1 MKNKFIYMVRMAAL
15 PLLLAATA
23 CEDTLIAPAPG
34 IAGDGPTLTLTL
46 DNNEEKAGTRSELT
60 SSAPTNHVTTVRILV
75 FQQMTDGAEPV
86 YVGQE
91 PQDIDWLN
99 YNTDKKL
106 ELGERSRITYQ
117 LNYPFEK
124 GATYTLLGVAMDEN
138 FDDDY
143 TLDVENKT
151 LSNAVAILKDGKTGT
166 DIAKHEFFTGT
177 TTFTHEGRD
186 THIDD
191 LLMKRRVA
199 GILLYVT
206 DVPQTMPSP
215 TDNNTNCRTTA
226 IRLRLGE
233 KDNVT
238 LQQNKSVTLYR
249 DLKDEDWTEPDTP
262 AQQTLEDS
270 NVLTTIDISSW
281 TYTLNKECYV
291 ETIDGVEQIKKS
303 APTGLYILP
312 LTTDGSTPTL
322 QVDIVGKADSN
333 GNGTPDDDATEE
345 VLKTL
350 TVQNM
355 SEEGQ
360 PTAFS
365 LRSNYIYSIGKYNPD
380 QDIDQPISLLG
391 EAIYLEVL
399 PFEKVPATEHEFGEA
414 RVHALFDHSDNPIHN
429 CMNEE
434 FNIRILPPLTTIREN
449 VQSITLTIVHD
460 NTYAVDDNGKEVL
473 IKEDATLADDRKDY
487 FKNWLY
493 VKTKD
498 VPADPKQNQYGS
510 SYTLY
515 TKGGNTEIDKLPE
528 VTLFIEDYARFRQWG
543 WTNEG
548 QWEGGD
554 KNIERIN
561 QDIRHN
567 TIILTTSFTEES
579 GIDERTDTLMIKQFN
594 TISVYY
600 KSPNIKLDED
610 DQEKYTEAG
619 SGIVKCGFSRFDL
632 QDKTVTDNFDSYR
645 FIWGFWGGGTTN
657 TVVYPAS
664 AAIVRA
670 EGSKASGARN
680 LLDIGRYGFSADNWL
695 DTWSGGASGK
705 AFHSIRK
712 VDDVSDTTGQPIT
725 QDEFPT
731 HTTRTDKAWYLPAQ
745 IELEGLIVLSA
756 AESSIAI
763 VDKDKGFRLIEYQ
776 PYWTSTLGGSET
788 SHDTYYYTYP
798 AVRSPEKPW
807 EGEIS
812 DRENKETLRIRQAR
826 KFSDYYTDENW

>member
-1 MKNKFIYMVRMAAL
+1 MKNKFIYIARMAAL

-75 FQQMTDGAEPV
+75 FQHRDGQTEPV

-99 YNTDKKL
+99 YGGETVKV
-106 ELGERSRITYQ
+106 GERSRITYW

-138 FDDDY
+138 FDNDY

-206 DVPQTMPSP
+206 DVPQTMTGSNG
-215 TDNNTNCRTTA
+215 D
-226 IRLRLGE
+226 E

-238 LQQNKSVTLYR
+238 QQQNKSVTLYR
-249 DLKDEDWTEPDTP
+249 DLEDEDWTEPDTP
-262 AQQTLEDS
+262 AQQPLEGS

-281 TYTLNKECYV
+281 TYTPNKECYM

-322 QVDIVGKADSN
+322 QVDIVGKKDSE
-333 GNGTPDDDATEE
+333 GLGTPDDGATEE

-355 SEEGQ
+355 SETGQ

-365 LRSNYIYSIGKYNPD
+365 LHSNYIYSIGKYNPD
-380 QDIDQPISLLG
+380 QGIDQPISLLG

-414 RVHALFDHSDNPIHN
+414 RVHALF
-429 CMNEE
+429 NEE
-434 FNIRILPPLTTIREN
+434 DTIYDCINQEFTVKVLPPLTTVRSS
-449 VQSITLTIVHD
+449 VKKITLTPLD
-460 NTYAVDDNGKEVL
+460 NTYVMNKEGDFVTV
-473 IKEDATLADDRKDY
+473 EKDEELSTTDQQNY
-487 FKNWLY
+487 YNNWLY
-493 VKTKD
+493 VKSNNGEYMN
-498 VPADPKQNQYGS
+498 AG
-510 SYTLY
+510 
-515 TKGGNTEIDKLPE
+515 EIDLTNKLKDNKGCQ
-528 VTLFIEDYARFRQWG
+528 LDFFIYDYARPRKDWG
-543 WTNEG
+543 WKVENLASDEYSW
-548 QWEGGD
+548 QGD
-554 KNIERIN
+554 NDEIERIN
-561 QDIRHN
+561 NDIRYKELVLATTIQWNNEEITKYDTLRVRQYN
-567 TIILTTSFTEES
+567 TIT
-579 GIDERTDTLMIKQFN
+579 
-594 TISVYY
+594 VYY
-600 KSPNIKLDED
+600 NPKTGDKDAPTYCGFRRYDVYRDDAKPGDAEPQASYAWKFTIKNTVNATIYTRPTEYLATGSLYNGSINLSILGNGGYLYWENDWIEGPNGCAM
-610 DQEKYTEAG
+610 KYGQSLFRVIEAG
-619 SGIVKCGFSRFDL
+619 NI
-632 QDKTVTDNFDSYR
+632 TSY
-645 FIWGFWGGGTTN
+645 
-657 TVVYPAS
+657 
-664 AAIVRA
+664 
-670 EGSKASGARN
+670 
-680 LLDIGRYGFSADNWL
+680 
-695 DTWSGGASGK
+695 
-705 AFHSIRK
+705 
-712 VDDVSDTTGQPIT
+712 TTGNN
-725 QDEFPT
+725 E
-731 HTTRTDKAWYLPAQ
+731 RNNGECWYLPAQ
-745 IELEGLIVLSA
+745 YEMEGLMIMASYNKSFIPVVTNIHSA
-756 AESSIAI
+756 KSTDQ
-763 VDKDKGFRLIEYQ
+763 VMFW
-776 PYWTSTLGGSET
+776 YWTSTLPDYKSDQSHQGKAIAYHYIKEDSGEKYDYT
-788 SHDTYYYTYP
+788 SY
-798 AVRSPEKPW
+798 
-807 EGEIS
+807 
-812 DRENKETLRIRQAR
+812 DRNQTAFIRQAR
-826 KFSDYYTDENW
+826 RFPEEYGYTY

>member
-46 DNNEEKAGTRSELT
+46 DNNEEKAGTRSKLA

-75 FQQMTDGAEPV
+75 FQHRDGQTDDPV

-91 PQDIDWLN
+91 DPDINWLN
-99 YNTDKKL
+99 YG
-106 ELGERSRITYQ
+106 GETVEVGQRSRITYR

-124 GATYTLLGVAMDEN
+124 GATYTLLGVAMDKG

-143 TLDVENKT
+143 TLDVEGKN

-166 DIAKHEFFTGT
+166 DIAKHEFLTGT

-206 DVPQTMPSP
+206 DVPQTMTGSNG
-215 TDNNTNCRTTA
+215 DCRTTA

-249 DLKDEDWTEPDTP
+249 DLEDEDWTEPDNT
-262 AQQTLEDS
+262 QQPLESS

-281 TYTLNKECYV
+281 TYTPNKECYM

-322 QVDIVGKADSN
+322 QVDIVGKADSD
-333 GNGTPDDDATEE
+333 GDGTPDNDATEE

-355 SEEGQ
+355 SETGQ

-399 PFEKVPATEHEFGEA
+399 PFTSVPTEHEFGEA
-414 RVHALFDHSDNPIHN
+414 RVHALF
-429 CMNEE
+429 NEE
-434 FNIRILPPLTTIREN
+434 DTIYDCINQEFTVKVLPPLTTVRSS
-449 VQSITLTIVHD
+449 VTKITLTPLST
-460 NTYAVDDNGKEVL
+460 TYVMNNEGKFVAVE
-473 IKEDATLADDRKDY
+473 EDAELSTTDQQNY
-487 FKNWLY
+487 YNNWLY
-493 VKTKD
+493 VKSNNGEYMN
-498 VPADPKQNQYGS
+498 AG
-510 SYTLY
+510 
-515 TKGGNTEIDKLPE
+515 EINLTDKLKGNE
-528 VTLFIEDYARFRQWG
+528 GCQLDFFIYDYARPRKDWG
-543 WTNEG
+543 WKVEDFASDEYSW
-548 QWEGGD
+548 QGD
-554 KNIERIN
+554 NDEIERIN
-561 QDIRHN
+561 NDIRYKELVLATTIQWNNEEITKYDTLRVRQYN
-567 TIILTTSFTEES
+567 TITVYYNPKTGDDEAPTYCGFRRYDVYRDDAEPGDAEPQASYAWKFTESATVNGTIYVTPNKYYATGSLYNGSTNLSIICNGGYMYWDDEWPES
-579 GIDERTDTLMIKQFN
+579 AMEHGQSLFRTIGNDGKIKSHVIGTDERN
-594 TISVYY
+594 NGES
-600 KSPNIKLDED
+600 
-610 DQEKYTEAG
+610 
-619 SGIVKCGFSRFDL
+619 
-632 QDKTVTDNFDSYR
+632 
-645 FIWGFWGGGTTN
+645 
-657 TVVYPAS
+657 
-664 AAIVRA
+664 
-670 EGSKASGARN
+670 
-680 LLDIGRYGFSADNWL
+680 
-695 DTWSGGASGK
+695 
-705 AFHSIRK
+705 
-712 VDDVSDTTGQPIT
+712 
-725 QDEFPT
+725 
-731 HTTRTDKAWYLPAQ
+731 WYLPAKY
-745 IELEGLIVLSA
+745 EMEGLMIMASYNKSFTPIVTNIHP
-756 AESSIAI
+756 AES
-763 VDKDKGFRLIEYQ
+763 KDDVMFW
-776 PYWTSTLGGSET
+776 YWTSTLPDGDVVDRQNKAIAYHYIKEDNGEKYDNT
-788 SHDTYYYTYP
+788 SY
-798 AVRSPEKPW
+798 
-807 EGEIS
+807 
-812 DRENKETLRIRQAR
+812 DRDKTAFIRQAR
-826 KFSDYYTDENW
+826 RFPEEYQYGY

>member
-34 IAGDGPTLTLTL
+34 IAGDDPTLTLTL
-46 DNNEEKAGTRSELT
+46 DNNEEKAGTRSELA

-99 YNTDKKL
+99 YG
-106 ELGERSRITYQ
+106 GETVTVGQRSRITYQ

-138 FDDDY
+138 FDNDY
-143 TLDVENKT
+143 TLEVEGKN
-151 LSNAVAILKDGKTGT
+151 LSNAVAILKDSGT
-166 DIAKHEFFTGT
+166 KEDIAKHEFFTGT

-206 DVPQTMPSP
+206 DVPQTM
-215 TDNNTNCRTTA
+215 TGNNGDCRTTA

-249 DLKDEDWTEPDTP
+249 NLEDENWTEPDTS
-262 AQQTLEDS
+262 AQQPLEDS

-281 TYTLNKECYV
+281 TYTPYKECYM

-322 QVDIVGKADSN
+322 QVDIVGKADSDAD
-333 GNGTPDDDATEE
+333 GTPDDDAQEE

-355 SEEGQ
+355 SEKGQ

-473 IKEDATLADDRKDY
+473 IKEDQTLADDRKDY

-498 VPADPKQNQYGS
+498 VPADPSQNEYNT
-510 SYTLY
+510 SYSLY
-515 TKGGNTEIDKLPE
+515 TKNTGDIKNMPKQL
-528 VTLFIEDYARFRQWG
+528 TLFIEDYARPRKDWG
-543 WTNEG
+543 WKPNENN
-548 QWEGGD
+548 QWQGTAEH
-554 KNIERIN
+554 IQFIN
-561 QDIRHN
+561 KDIRHN
-567 TIILTTSFTEES
+567 TIILTTSFTKES
-579 GIDERTDTLMIKQFN
+579 GIDERTDTLKIQQFN
-594 TISVYY
+594 TITVYY
-600 KSPNIKLDED
+600 KGYGEDEP
-610 DQEKYTEAG
+610 TC
-619 SGIVKCGFSRFDL
+619 CGFSREDVK
-632 QDKTVTDNFDSYR
+632 DDNGP
-645 FIWGFWGGGTTN
+645 ITCQWGFYQYPSGGNINPGAI
-657 TVVYPAS
+657 YPYDGDDNGNKGSLNNGAKNMKNIGYSFDYNIGSWNFIDYWNQS
-664 AAIVRA
+664 AF
-670 EGSKASGARN
+670 SKAQHTFKRVDESTNGN
-680 LLDIGRYGFSADNWL
+680 VY
-695 DTWSGGASGK
+695 TWYYEA
-705 AFHSIRK
+705 
-712 VDDVSDTTGQPIT
+712 
-725 QDEFPT
+725 PT
-731 HTTRTDKAWYLPAQ
+731 TDKDSRKETCWYIPAQ
-745 IELEGLIVLSA
+745 YEMEGFMIMSA
-756 AESSIAI
+756 NRNNGQINTNI
-763 VDKDKGFRLIEYQ
+763 MPIFF
-776 PYWTSTLGGSET
+776 YWTSTLKNEDLTNEATVYSYYEINGTFGYHQNDFPRNDSG
-788 SHDTYYYTYP
+788 TY
-798 AVRSPEKPW
+798 
-807 EGEIS
+807 
-812 DRENKETLRIRQAR
+812 IRTAR
-826 KFSDYYTDENW
+826 KFSEYYTNSNW

>member
-34 IAGDGPTLTLTL
+34 IAGDDPTLTLTL
-46 DNNEEKAGTRSELT
+46 DNNEEKAGTRSELA

-99 YNTDKKL
+99 YG
-106 ELGERSRITYQ
+106 GETVTVGQRSRITYQ

-138 FDDDY
+138 FDNDY
-143 TLDVENKT
+143 TLEVEGKN
-151 LSNAVAILKDGKTGT
+151 LSNAVAILKDSGT
-166 DIAKHEFFTGT
+166 KEDIAKHEFFTGT

-206 DVPQTMPSP
+206 DVPQTM
-215 TDNNTNCRTTA
+215 TGNNGDCRTTA

-249 DLKDEDWTEPDTP
+249 NLEDENWTEPDTS
-262 AQQTLEDS
+262 AQQPLEDS

-281 TYTLNKECYV
+281 TYTPYKECYM

-322 QVDIVGKADSN
+322 QVDIVGKADSDAD
-333 GNGTPDDDATEE
+333 GTPDDDAQEE

-355 SEEGQ
+355 SEKGQ

-399 PFEKVPATEHEFGEA
+399 PFEA
-414 RVHALFDHSDNPIHN
+414 RHG
-429 CMNEE
+429 CM
-434 FNIRILPPLTTIREN
+434 RCSTIRTIRY
-449 VQSITLTIVHD
+449 IT
-460 NTYAVDDNGKEVL
+460 A
-473 IKEDATLADDRKDY
+473 
-487 FKNWLY
+487 
-493 VKTKD
+493 
-498 VPADPKQNQYGS
+498 
-510 SYTLY
+510 
-515 TKGGNTEIDKLPE
+515 
-528 VTLFIEDYARFRQWG
+528 
-543 WTNEG
+543 
-548 QWEGGD
+548 
-554 KNIERIN
+554 
-561 QDIRHN
+561 
-567 TIILTTSFTEES
+567 
-579 GIDERTDTLMIKQFN
+579 
-594 TISVYY
+594 
-600 KSPNIKLDED
+600 
-610 DQEKYTEAG
+610 
-619 SGIVKCGFSRFDL
+619 
-632 QDKTVTDNFDSYR
+632 
-645 FIWGFWGGGTTN
+645 
-657 TVVYPAS
+657 
-664 AAIVRA
+664 
-670 EGSKASGARN
+670 
-680 LLDIGRYGFSADNWL
+680 
-695 DTWSGGASGK
+695 
-705 AFHSIRK
+705 
-712 VDDVSDTTGQPIT
+712 
-725 QDEFPT
+725 
-731 HTTRTDKAWYLPAQ
+731 
-745 IELEGLIVLSA
+745 
-756 AESSIAI
+756 
-763 VDKDKGFRLIEYQ
+763 
-776 PYWTSTLGGSET
+776 
-788 SHDTYYYTYP
+788 
-798 AVRSPEKPW
+798 
-807 EGEIS
+807 
-812 DRENKETLRIRQAR
+812 
-826 KFSDYYTDENW
+826 

>member
-1 MKNKFIYMVRMAAL
+1 MKNKFIYIARMAAL

-46 DNNEEKAGTRSELT
+46 DNNEEKAGTRSELA

-75 FQQMTDGAEPV
+75 FQQMTDGEEPV

-166 DIAKHEFFTGT
+166 DIAEHEFFTGT

-206 DVPQTMPSP
+206 DVLQTMPSP
-215 TDNNTNCRTTA
+215 TNNTTNCRTTA

-233 KDNVT
+233 S

-249 DLKDEDWTEPDTP
+249 DLENEDWTEPTDP
-262 AQQTLEDS
+262 AQVELEGS
-270 NVLTTIDISSW
+270 SVLKEINLLSDEW
-281 TYTLNKECYV
+281 KYTSGNECYM

-312 LTTDGSTPTL
+312 LTTDGSTHTL
-322 QVDIVGKADSN
+322 QVDIVGKADN
-333 GNGTPDDDATEE
+333 DADGTPDVGAQEE

-414 RVHALFDHSDNPIHN
+414 RVHALF
-429 CMNEE
+429 NEE
-434 FNIRILPPLTTIREN
+434 DTIYDCINQEFTVKVLPPLTTVRSS
-449 VQSITLTIVHD
+449 VKKITLTPLST
-460 NTYAVDDNGKEVL
+460 TYVMNNEGDFVTVE
-473 IKEDATLADDRKDY
+473 EDTELSTTNQQNY
-487 FKNWLY
+487 YNNWLY
-493 VKTKD
+493 VKSNEGTYMS
-498 VPADPKQNQYGS
+498 AG
-510 SYTLY
+510 
-515 TKGGNTEIDKLPE
+515 EIDLTNKLKDNE
-528 VTLFIEDYARFRQWG
+528 GCQLDFFIYDYARPRKDWG
-543 WTNEG
+543 WKVEDLAADEYSW
-548 QWEGGD
+548 QGD
-554 KNIERIN
+554 NDEIERIN
-561 QDIRHN
+561 NDIRYKELVLATTILWNNEEITKYDTLRVRQYN
-567 TIILTTSFTEES
+567 TITVYYNPQTGDDDAPTYCGFRRYDVYRDDAKPGDAEPQASYAWKFTKGVTVNGTIYVTPNKYYATGSLYNGSMNLSIICNLGYRYWDDEWPES
-579 GIDERTDTLMIKQFN
+579 AMEHGQSLFRTIGNDGKIKSHVIGTDERN
-594 TISVYY
+594 NGES
-600 KSPNIKLDED
+600 
-610 DQEKYTEAG
+610 
-619 SGIVKCGFSRFDL
+619 
-632 QDKTVTDNFDSYR
+632 
-645 FIWGFWGGGTTN
+645 
-657 TVVYPAS
+657 
-664 AAIVRA
+664 
-670 EGSKASGARN
+670 
-680 LLDIGRYGFSADNWL
+680 
-695 DTWSGGASGK
+695 
-705 AFHSIRK
+705 
-712 VDDVSDTTGQPIT
+712 
-725 QDEFPT
+725 
-731 HTTRTDKAWYLPAQ
+731 WYLPAKY
-745 IELEGLIVLSA
+745 EMEGLMIMASYNKFYTPIVTNIHPAKSTDQ
-756 AESSIAI
+756 
-763 VDKDKGFRLIEYQ
+763 VMFW
-776 PYWTSTLGGSET
+776 YWTSTLPDDGVSERQEKAIAYHYIKEDNVEKYEST
-788 SHDTYYYTYP
+788 SYQRTQT
-798 AVRSPEKPW
+798 AF
-807 EGEIS
+807 
-812 DRENKETLRIRQAR
+812 IRQAR
-826 KFSDYYTDENW
+826 RFPEEYQYGY

>member
-1 MKNKFIYMVRMAAL
+1 MKNKFIYIARMAAL

-99 YNTDKKL
+99 YDTDEQL

-151 LSNAVAILKDGKTGT
+151 LSDAMAILKGSGT
-166 DIAKHEFFTGT
+166 KEDIAEHEFFTGT

-206 DVPQTMPSP
+206 DVPQTMTSSSG
-215 TDNNTNCRTTA
+215 DCRTTA

-233 KDNVT
+233 KD
-238 LQQNKSVTLYR
+238 QQNKSVTLYR
-249 DLKDEDWTEPDTP
+249 NLEDENWTEPDTP
-262 AQQTLEDS
+262 AQQPLEDS

-281 TYTLNKECYV
+281 TYTPHKECYM
-291 ETIDGVEQIKKS
+291 ETIGGVEQIKKS
-303 APTGLYILP
+303 TPTGLYILP

-322 QVDIVGKADSN
+322 QVDIVGKADSDAD
-333 GNGTPDDDATEE
+333 GTPDDDATEE

-380 QDIDQPISLLG
+380 QGIDQPISLLG

-414 RVHALFDHSDNPIHN
+414 RVHALF
-429 CMNEE
+429 NEE
-434 FNIRILPPLTTIREN
+434 DTIYDCINQEFTVKVLPPLKTVRSS
-449 VQSITLTIVHD
+449 VKKITLTPLST
-460 NTYAVDDNGKEVL
+460 TYVMNNEGDFVTIE
-473 IKEDATLADDRKDY
+473 EDTELSTTNQQNY
-487 FKNWLY
+487 YNNWLY
-493 VKTKD
+493 VKSNEGTYMS
-498 VPADPKQNQYGS
+498 AG
-510 SYTLY
+510 
-515 TKGGNTEIDKLPE
+515 EIDLTDKLKDNE
-528 VTLFIEDYARFRQWG
+528 GCQLDFFIYDYARPRKDWG
-543 WTNEG
+543 WKVENLASDEYSW
-548 QWEGGD
+548 QGD
-554 KNIERIN
+554 NDEIERIN
-561 QDIRHN
+561 NDIRYKELVLATTIQWNNEEITKYDTLRVRQYN
-567 TIILTTSFTEES
+567 TITVYYNPKAGDDDAPTYCGFRRYDVYRDNAKPGDAEPQASYAWKFMYTGVVNATIYNNPVFGDKYNGSNNLEEVGIQYFTTGWNKQWPESAMKHGQSYFRTIEE
-579 GIDERTDTLMIKQFN
+579 GVIKEYRITNEDERNKGE
-594 TISVYY
+594 S
-600 KSPNIKLDED
+600 
-610 DQEKYTEAG
+610 
-619 SGIVKCGFSRFDL
+619 
-632 QDKTVTDNFDSYR
+632 
-645 FIWGFWGGGTTN
+645 
-657 TVVYPAS
+657 
-664 AAIVRA
+664 
-670 EGSKASGARN
+670 
-680 LLDIGRYGFSADNWL
+680 
-695 DTWSGGASGK
+695 
-705 AFHSIRK
+705 
-712 VDDVSDTTGQPIT
+712 
-725 QDEFPT
+725 
-731 HTTRTDKAWYLPAQ
+731 WYLPAQ
-745 IELEGLIVLSA
+745 YEMEGLMIMASYNKSFTPIVTNIHP
-756 AESSIAI
+756 AES
-763 VDKDKGFRLIEYQ
+763 KDDVMFW
-776 PYWTSTLGGSET
+776 YWTSTLPDGDVVDRQNKAIAYHYIKEDNGEKYDNT
-788 SHDTYYYTYP
+788 SY
-798 AVRSPEKPW
+798 
-807 EGEIS
+807 
-812 DRENKETLRIRQAR
+812 DRDKTAFIRQAR
-826 KFSDYYTDENW
+826 RFPEEYGYTY

>member
-23 CEDTLIAPAPG
+23 CEDTLIDPAPG

-124 GATYTLLGVAMDEN
+124 GTTYTLLGVAMDKG

-151 LSNAVAILKDGKTGT
+151 LSNAVAILKDSGT
-166 DIAKHEFFTGT
+166 KEDIAKHEFFTGT

-206 DVPQTMPSP
+206 DVPQTM
-215 TDNNTNCRTTA
+215 TGNNGDCRTTA

-233 KDNVT
+233 ENNVT

-249 DLKDEDWTEPDTP
+249 NLEDEDWTEPANT
-262 AQQTLEDS
+262 QQTQEDS

-281 TYTLNKECYV
+281 TYTPNKECYM

-303 APTGLYILP
+303 TPTGLYILP
-312 LTTDGSTPTL
+312 LTTDDSTPTL
-322 QVDIVGKADSN
+322 QVDIVGKADSDAD
-333 GNGTPDDDATEE
+333 GTPDDDATEE

-414 RVHALFDHSDNPIHN
+414 RVHALF
-429 CMNEE
+429 NEE
-434 FNIRILPPLTTIREN
+434 DTIYDCINQEFTVKVLPPLTTVRSS
-449 VQSITLTIVHD
+449 VKKITLTPLD
-460 NTYAVDDNGKEVL
+460 NTYVMNKEGDFVTV
-473 IKEDATLADDRKDY
+473 EKDEELSTTDQQNY
-487 FKNWLY
+487 YNNWLY
-493 VKTKD
+493 VKSNNGEYMN
-498 VPADPKQNQYGS
+498 AG
-510 SYTLY
+510 
-515 TKGGNTEIDKLPE
+515 EIDLTDKLTDNE
-528 VTLFIEDYARFRQWG
+528 GCQLDFFIYDYARPRKDWG
-543 WTNEG
+543 WKVENLASDEYSWQGDNNE
-548 QWEGGD
+548 
-554 KNIERIN
+554 IERIN
-561 QDIRHN
+561 NDIRYKELVLATTIQWNNEEITKYDTLRVRQYN
-567 TIILTTSFTEES
+567 TITVYYNPKTGDKDAPTYCGFRRYDVYRDDAKPGDAEPQASYAWKFMYNGVVASTIYNSPVSGDKYNGSNNLEEVGVQYFTSSWYEQWPESAMKHGQSYFRTIEE
-579 GIDERTDTLMIKQFN
+579 GAIKEYRIANEDERN
-594 TISVYY
+594 NGES
-600 KSPNIKLDED
+600 
-610 DQEKYTEAG
+610 
-619 SGIVKCGFSRFDL
+619 
-632 QDKTVTDNFDSYR
+632 
-645 FIWGFWGGGTTN
+645 
-657 TVVYPAS
+657 
-664 AAIVRA
+664 
-670 EGSKASGARN
+670 
-680 LLDIGRYGFSADNWL
+680 
-695 DTWSGGASGK
+695 
-705 AFHSIRK
+705 
-712 VDDVSDTTGQPIT
+712 
-725 QDEFPT
+725 
-731 HTTRTDKAWYLPAQ
+731 WYLPARY
-745 IELEGLIVLSA
+745 EMEGLMIMASYNKSFIPVVTNIHSA
-756 AESSIAI
+756 KSTDQ
-763 VDKDKGFRLIEYQ
+763 VMFW
-776 PYWTSTLGGSET
+776 YWTSTLPDYKSDQSHQGKAIAYHYIKEDSGEKYDYT
-788 SHDTYYYTYP
+788 SY
-798 AVRSPEKPW
+798 
-807 EGEIS
+807 
-812 DRENKETLRIRQAR
+812 DRNQTAFIRQAR
-826 KFSDYYTDENW
+826 RFPEEYGYTY

>member
-1 MKNKFIYMVRMAAL
+1 MKNKFIYIARMAAL

-99 YNTDKKL
+99 YG
-106 ELGERSRITYQ
+106 GETVAVGQRSRITYQ

-143 TLDVENKT
+143 TLEVEGKT

-206 DVPQTMPSP
+206 DVPQTMPSH
-215 TDNNTNCRTTA
+215 TNNTTNCRTTA

-249 DLKDEDWTEPDTP
+249 DLEDEDWTEPGTP
-262 AQQTLEDS
+262 TQQPLEGS

-281 TYTLNKECYV
+281 TYTPNKECYM

-312 LTTDGSTPTL
+312 LTTDDSTPTL
-322 QVDIVGKADSN
+322 QVDIVGKADSDAD
-333 GNGTPDDDATEE
+333 GTPDDDATEE

-414 RVHALFDHSDNPIHN
+414 RVHALF
-429 CMNEE
+429 NEE
-434 FNIRILPPLTTIREN
+434 DTIYDCINQEFTVKVLPPLTTVRSS
-449 VQSITLTIVHD
+449 VTKITLTPLSTTHVM
-460 NTYAVDDNGKEVL
+460 NNEGKFVAVE
-473 IKEDATLADDRKDY
+473 EDTELSTTNQQNY
-487 FKNWLY
+487 YNNWLY
-493 VKTKD
+493 VKSNEGTYMS
-498 VPADPKQNQYGS
+498 AG
-510 SYTLY
+510 
-515 TKGGNTEIDKLPE
+515 EIDLTNKLKDNE
-528 VTLFIEDYARFRQWG
+528 GCQLDFFIYDYARPRKEWG
-543 WTNEG
+543 WKVEDLAADEYSW
-548 QWEGGD
+548 QGD
-554 KNIERIN
+554 NDEIERIN
-561 QDIRHN
+561 NDIRYKELVLATTIQWNNEEITKYDTLRVRQYN
-567 TIILTTSFTEES
+567 TITVYYNPKTGDDDTPTYCGFRRYDVYRDDAKPGDAEPQASYAWKFTKGVTVNGTIYVTPNKYYATGSLYNGSMNLSIICNLGYRYWDDEWPES
-579 GIDERTDTLMIKQFN
+579 AMEHGQSLFRTIGNDGKIKSHVIGTDERN
-594 TISVYY
+594 NGES
-600 KSPNIKLDED
+600 
-610 DQEKYTEAG
+610 
-619 SGIVKCGFSRFDL
+619 
-632 QDKTVTDNFDSYR
+632 
-645 FIWGFWGGGTTN
+645 
-657 TVVYPAS
+657 
-664 AAIVRA
+664 
-670 EGSKASGARN
+670 
-680 LLDIGRYGFSADNWL
+680 
-695 DTWSGGASGK
+695 
-705 AFHSIRK
+705 
-712 VDDVSDTTGQPIT
+712 
-725 QDEFPT
+725 
-731 HTTRTDKAWYLPAQ
+731 WYLPAKY
-745 IELEGLIVLSA
+745 EMEGLMIMASYNKFYTPIVTNIHPAKSTDQ
-756 AESSIAI
+756 
-763 VDKDKGFRLIEYQ
+763 VMFW
-776 PYWTSTLGGSET
+776 YWTSTLPDDGVSERQEKAIAYHYIKEDNVEKYEST
-788 SHDTYYYTYP
+788 SYQRTQT
-798 AVRSPEKPW
+798 AF
-807 EGEIS
+807 
-812 DRENKETLRIRQAR
+812 IRQAR
-826 KFSDYYTDENW
+826 RFPEEYQYGY

>member
-1 MKNKFIYMVRMAAL
+1 MKNKFIYIARMAAL

-75 FQQMTDGAEPV
+75 FQHRDGQTEPV

-99 YNTDKKL
+99 YGGETVKV
-106 ELGERSRITYQ
+106 GERSRITYW

-138 FDDDY
+138 FDNDY

-206 DVPQTMPSP
+206 DVPQTMTGSNG
-215 TDNNTNCRTTA
+215 DCRTTA

-238 LQQNKSVTLYR
+238 QQQNKSVTLYR
-249 DLKDEDWTEPDTP
+249 DLEDEDWTEPDTP
-262 AQQTLEDS
+262 AQQPLEGS

-281 TYTLNKECYV
+281 TYTPNKECYM

-322 QVDIVGKADSN
+322 QVDIVGKKDSE
-333 GNGTPDDDATEE
+333 GLGTPDDGATEE

-355 SEEGQ
+355 SETGQ

-365 LRSNYIYSIGKYNPD
+365 LHSNYIYSIGKYNPD
-380 QDIDQPISLLG
+380 QGIDQPISLLG

-414 RVHALFDHSDNPIHN
+414 RVHALF
-429 CMNEE
+429 NEE
-434 FNIRILPPLTTIREN
+434 DTIYDCINQEFTVKVLPPLTTVRSS
-449 VQSITLTIVHD
+449 VKKITLTPLST
-460 NTYAVDDNGKEVL
+460 TYVMNNEGEFVAVE
-473 IKEDATLADDRKDY
+473 EDAELSTTDQQNY
-487 FKNWLY
+487 YNNWLY
-493 VKTKD
+493 VKSNNGEYMN
-498 VPADPKQNQYGS
+498 AG
-510 SYTLY
+510 
-515 TKGGNTEIDKLPE
+515 EIDLTNKLKDNKGCQ
-528 VTLFIEDYARFRQWG
+528 LDFFIYDYARPRKDWG
-543 WTNEG
+543 WKVEDLASDEYSWQGDNNE
-548 QWEGGD
+548 
-554 KNIERIN
+554 IERIN
-561 QDIRHN
+561 NDIRYKELVLATTIQWNNEEITKYDTLRVRQYN
-567 TIILTTSFTEES
+567 TITVYYDPNAGNDDAPTYCGFRRYDVYRDDAKPGDAEPQASYAWKFMYNGVVASTIYNSPVSGDKYNGSNNLEEVGVQYFTSSWYEQWPESAMKHGQSYFRTIEE
-579 GIDERTDTLMIKQFN
+579 GAIKEYRIANEDERN
-594 TISVYY
+594 NGES
-600 KSPNIKLDED
+600 
-610 DQEKYTEAG
+610 
-619 SGIVKCGFSRFDL
+619 
-632 QDKTVTDNFDSYR
+632 
-645 FIWGFWGGGTTN
+645 
-657 TVVYPAS
+657 
-664 AAIVRA
+664 
-670 EGSKASGARN
+670 
-680 LLDIGRYGFSADNWL
+680 
-695 DTWSGGASGK
+695 
-705 AFHSIRK
+705 
-712 VDDVSDTTGQPIT
+712 
-725 QDEFPT
+725 
-731 HTTRTDKAWYLPAQ
+731 WYLPARY
-745 IELEGLIVLSA
+745 EMEGLMIMASYNKSFIPVVTNIHSA
-756 AESSIAI
+756 KSTDQ
-763 VDKDKGFRLIEYQ
+763 VMFW
-776 PYWTSTLGGSET
+776 YWTSTLPDYKSDQSHQGKAIAYHYIKEDSGEKYDYT
-788 SHDTYYYTYP
+788 SY
-798 AVRSPEKPW
+798 
-807 EGEIS
+807 
-812 DRENKETLRIRQAR
+812 DRNQTAFIRQAR
-826 KFSDYYTDENW
+826 RFPEEYGYTY

>member
-1 MKNKFIYMVRMAAL
+1 MKNKFINIARMAAL

-46 DNNEEKAGTRSELT
+46 DNNEEKAGTRSELA

-99 YNTDKKL
+99 YGGKTVAV
-106 ELGERSRITYQ
+106 GERSHITYR

-124 GATYTLLGVAMDEN
+124 GATYTLLGVAMDGD

-143 TLDVENKT
+143 TLEVEGKN
-151 LSNAVAILKDGKTGT
+151 LSNAVAILKEGRTGT

-215 TDNNTNCRTTA
+215 TDNNTSCRTTA

-233 KDNVT
+233 KDNVP

-249 DLKDEDWTEPDTP
+249 DLEDEDWTEPGTP

-270 NVLTTIDISSW
+270 NVLTTIDISNW
-281 TYTLNKECYV
+281 TYTPNKECYM
-291 ETIDGVEQIKKS
+291 ETIDGVKQIKKS

-322 QVDIVGKADSN
+322 QVDIVGKADSD
-333 GNGTPDDDATEE
+333 GDGTPDYDAQEE

-355 SEEGQ
+355 SETGQ

-399 PFEKVPATEHEFGEA
+399 PFTSVPTEHEFGEA
-414 RVHALFDHSDNPIHN
+414 RVHALF
-429 CMNEE
+429 NEE
-434 FNIRILPPLTTIREN
+434 DTIYDCINQEFTVKVLPPLTTVRSS
-449 VQSITLTIVHD
+449 VKKITLTYLST
-460 NTYAVDDNGKEVL
+460 TYVMNNEGEFVAVE
-473 IKEDATLADDRKDY
+473 EDAELSTTDQQNY
-487 FKNWLY
+487 YNNWLY
-493 VKTKD
+493 VKSNNGEYMN
-498 VPADPKQNQYGS
+498 AG
-510 SYTLY
+510 
-515 TKGGNTEIDKLPE
+515 EIDLTDKLKGNE
-528 VTLFIEDYARFRQWG
+528 GCQLDFFIYDYARPRKDWG
-543 WTNEG
+543 WKVENLAPDEYSW
-548 QWEGGD
+548 QGD
-554 KNIERIN
+554 NDEIERIN
-561 QDIRHN
+561 NDIRYKELLLATTIQWNNEEITKYDTLRVRQYN
-567 TIILTTSFTEES
+567 TITVYYNPKTGDDEAPTYCGFRRYDVYRDDAKPGDAEPRETFLWSFTAYS
-579 GIDERTDTLMIKQFN
+579 TVNGNIYTYNNSAGNGYKQH
-594 TISVYY
+594 IG
-600 KSPNIKLDED
+600 SPYNGATNLANI
-610 DQEKYTEAG
+610 
-619 SGIVKCGFSRFDL
+619 
-632 QDKTVTDNFDSYR
+632 
-645 FIWGFWGGGTTN
+645 
-657 TVVYPAS
+657 
-664 AAIVRA
+664 
-670 EGSKASGARN
+670 
-680 LLDIGRYGFSADNWL
+680 
-695 DTWSGGASGK
+695 GK
-705 AFHSIRK
+705 ACTSTVWNEEWPESAMKHGQSLFRTIQ
-712 VDDVSDTTGQPIT
+712 TGNIT
-725 QDEFPT
+725 DYIIGTDE
-731 HTTRTDKAWYLPAQ
+731 KNNGESWYLPARY
-745 IELEGLIVLSA
+745 EMEGLMAMASYNKSFTPVVTNIHPAKST
-756 AESSIAI
+756 
-763 VDKDKGFRLIEYQ
+763 DKVMFW
-776 PYWTSTLGGSET
+776 YWTSTLPDDDVTERQGKAIAYHYIKEDSGEKYDYT
-788 SHDTYYYTYP
+788 SY
-798 AVRSPEKPW
+798 
-807 EGEIS
+807 
-812 DRENKETLRIRQAR
+812 DRNQTAFIRQAR
-826 KFSDYYTDENW
+826 RFPEEYSYTY

>member
-1 MKNKFIYMVRMAAL
+1 MKNKFIYIARMAAL

-99 YNTDKKL
+99 YG
-106 ELGERSRITYQ
+106 GETVAVGQRSRITYQ

-143 TLDVENKT
+143 TLEVEGKT

-199 GILLYVT
+199 SILLYVT
-206 DVPQTMPSP
+206 DVPQTMPSH
-215 TDNNTNCRTTA
+215 TNNTTNCRTTA

-249 DLKDEDWTEPDTP
+249 DLEDEDWTEPGTP
-262 AQQTLEDS
+262 TQQPLEGS

-281 TYTLNKECYV
+281 TYTPNKECYM

-312 LTTDGSTPTL
+312 LTTDDSTPTL
-322 QVDIVGKADSN
+322 QVDIVGKADSDAD
-333 GNGTPDDDATEE
+333 GTPDDDATEE

-414 RVHALFDHSDNPIHN
+414 RVHALF
-429 CMNEE
+429 NEE
-434 FNIRILPPLTTIREN
+434 DTIYDCINQEFTVKVLPPLTTVRSS
-449 VQSITLTIVHD
+449 VKKITLTPLST
-460 NTYAVDDNGKEVL
+460 TYVMNNEGEFVAVE
-473 IKEDATLADDRKDY
+473 EDAELSTTDQQNY
-487 FKNWLY
+487 YNNWLY
-493 VKTKD
+493 VKSNNGEYMN
-498 VPADPKQNQYGS
+498 AG
-510 SYTLY
+510 
-515 TKGGNTEIDKLPE
+515 EIDLTNKLKDNKGCQ
-528 VTLFIEDYARFRQWG
+528 LDFFIYDYARPRKDWG
-543 WTNEG
+543 WKVEDLASDEYSWQGDNNE
-548 QWEGGD
+548 
-554 KNIERIN
+554 IERIN
-561 QDIRHN
+561 NDIRYKELVLATTIQWNNEEITKYDTLRVRQYN
-567 TIILTTSFTEES
+567 TITVYYDPNAGNDDAPTYCGFRRYDVYRDDAKPGDAEPQASYAWKFMYTGVVNATIYNSPVSGDKYNGSNNLEEVGVQYFTSSWYKQWPESAMKHGQSYFRTIEE
-579 GIDERTDTLMIKQFN
+579 GVIKEYRIANEDERN
-594 TISVYY
+594 NGES
-600 KSPNIKLDED
+600 
-610 DQEKYTEAG
+610 
-619 SGIVKCGFSRFDL
+619 
-632 QDKTVTDNFDSYR
+632 
-645 FIWGFWGGGTTN
+645 
-657 TVVYPAS
+657 
-664 AAIVRA
+664 
-670 EGSKASGARN
+670 
-680 LLDIGRYGFSADNWL
+680 
-695 DTWSGGASGK
+695 
-705 AFHSIRK
+705 
-712 VDDVSDTTGQPIT
+712 
-725 QDEFPT
+725 
-731 HTTRTDKAWYLPAQ
+731 WYLPARY
-745 IELEGLIVLSA
+745 EMEGLMIMASYNKSFIPVVTNIHPAKSTDQ
-756 AESSIAI
+756 
-763 VDKDKGFRLIEYQ
+763 VMFW
-776 PYWTSTLGGSET
+776 YWTSTLPDGDVIERQGKAIAYHYIKEDRGEKYDYT
-788 SHDTYYYTYP
+788 SY
-798 AVRSPEKPW
+798 
-807 EGEIS
+807 
-812 DRENKETLRIRQAR
+812 DRNQTAFIRQAR
-826 KFSDYYTDENW
+826 RFPEEYGYTY

>member
-1 MKNKFIYMVRMAAL
+1 MKNKFIYIARMAAL

-60 SSAPTNHVTTVRILV
+60 SPAPTNHVTTVRILV

-99 YNTDKKL
+99 YG
-106 ELGERSRITYQ
+106 GETVAVGQRSRITYQ
-117 LNYPFEK
+117 LNYPFER

-143 TLDVENKT
+143 TLEVEGKT

-206 DVPQTMPSP
+206 DVPQTMPSH
-215 TDNNTNCRTTA
+215 TNNTTNCRTTA

-249 DLKDEDWTEPDTP
+249 DLEDEDWTEPGTP
-262 AQQTLEDS
+262 TQQPLEGS

-281 TYTLNKECYV
+281 TYTPNKECYM

-312 LTTDGSTPTL
+312 LTTDDSTPTL
-322 QVDIVGKADSN
+322 QVDIVGKADSD
-333 GNGTPDDDATEE
+333 GDGTPDKGAQEE

-355 SEEGQ
+355 SETGQ

-380 QDIDQPISLLG
+380 QGIDQPISLLG

-414 RVHALFDHSDNPIHN
+414 RVHALF
-429 CMNEE
+429 NEE
-434 FNIRILPPLTTIREN
+434 DTIYDCINQEFTVKVLPPLTTVRSS
-449 VQSITLTIVHD
+449 VKKITLTPLD
-460 NTYAVDDNGKEVL
+460 NTYVMNKEGDFVTV
-473 IKEDATLADDRKDY
+473 EKDEELSTTDQQNY
-487 FKNWLY
+487 YNNWLY
-493 VKTKD
+493 VKSNNGEYMN
-498 VPADPKQNQYGS
+498 AG
-510 SYTLY
+510 
-515 TKGGNTEIDKLPE
+515 EIDLTDKLTDNE
-528 VTLFIEDYARFRQWG
+528 GCQLNFFIYDYARPRKDWG
-543 WTNEG
+543 WKVENLASDEYSWQGDNNE
-548 QWEGGD
+548 
-554 KNIERIN
+554 IERIN
-561 QDIRHN
+561 NDIRYKELVLATTIQWNNEEITKYDTLRVRQYN
-567 TIILTTSFTEES
+567 TIT
-579 GIDERTDTLMIKQFN
+579 
-594 TISVYY
+594 VYY
-600 KSPNIKLDED
+600 NPKTGDKDAPTYCGFRRYDVYRDDAKPGDAEPQASYAWKFTIKNTVNATIYTRPTEYLATGSLYNGSINLSILGNGGYLYWENDWIEGPNGCAM
-610 DQEKYTEAG
+610 KYGQSLFRVIEAG
-619 SGIVKCGFSRFDL
+619 NI
-632 QDKTVTDNFDSYR
+632 TSY
-645 FIWGFWGGGTTN
+645 
-657 TVVYPAS
+657 
-664 AAIVRA
+664 
-670 EGSKASGARN
+670 
-680 LLDIGRYGFSADNWL
+680 
-695 DTWSGGASGK
+695 
-705 AFHSIRK
+705 
-712 VDDVSDTTGQPIT
+712 TTGNN
-725 QDEFPT
+725 E
-731 HTTRTDKAWYLPAQ
+731 RNNGECWYLPAQ
-745 IELEGLIVLSA
+745 YEMEGLMIMASYNKSYTPIVTNIHPAKSTDQ
-756 AESSIAI
+756 
-763 VDKDKGFRLIEYQ
+763 VMFW
-776 PYWTSTLGGSET
+776 YWTSTLPDASFQERDGRAIAYHYIKEDEKEHYQS
-788 SHDTYYYTYP
+788 TYY
-798 AVRSPEKPW
+798 
-807 EGEIS
+807 
-812 DRENKETLRIRQAR
+812 DRDKTAFIRQAR
-826 KFSDYYTDENW
+826 RFPEEYNYAY

>member
-1 MKNKFIYMVRMAAL
+1 MKNKFIYIARMAAL

-46 DNNEEKAGTRSELT
+46 DNNEEKAGTRSELA

-75 FQQMTDGAEPV
+75 FQQMTDGEEPV

-166 DIAKHEFFTGT
+166 DIAEHEFFTGT

-206 DVPQTMPSP
+206 DVLQTMPSP
-215 TDNNTNCRTTA
+215 TNNTTNCRTTA

-233 KDNVT
+233 S

-249 DLKDEDWTEPDTP
+249 DLENEDWTEPTDP
-262 AQQTLEDS
+262 AQVELEGS
-270 NVLTTIDISSW
+270 SVLKEINLLSDEW
-281 TYTLNKECYV
+281 KYTSGNECYM

-312 LTTDGSTPTL
+312 LTTDGSTHTL
-322 QVDIVGKADSN
+322 QVDIVGKADN
-333 GNGTPDDDATEE
+333 DADGTPDVGAQEE

-414 RVHALFDHSDNPIHN
+414 RVHALF
-429 CMNEE
+429 NEE
-434 FNIRILPPLTTIREN
+434 DTIYDCINQEFTVKVLPPLTTVRSS
-449 VQSITLTIVHD
+449 VKKITLTPLST
-460 NTYAVDDNGKEVL
+460 TYVMNNEGDFVTAE
-473 IKEDATLADDRKDY
+473 EDTELSTTNQQNY
-487 FKNWLY
+487 YNNWLY
-493 VKTKD
+493 VKSNEGTYMS
-498 VPADPKQNQYGS
+498 AG
-510 SYTLY
+510 
-515 TKGGNTEIDKLPE
+515 EIDLTNKLKDNE
-528 VTLFIEDYARFRQWG
+528 GCQLDFFIYDYARPRKDWG
-543 WTNEG
+543 WKVEDLAADEYSW
-548 QWEGGD
+548 QGD
-554 KNIERIN
+554 NDEIERIN
-561 QDIRHN
+561 NDIRYKELVLATTILWNNEEITKYDTLRVRQYN
-567 TIILTTSFTEES
+567 TITVYYNPQTGDDDAPTYCGFRRYDVYRDDAKPGDAEPQASYAWKFTKGVTVNGTIYVTPNKYYATGSLYNGSMNLSIICNLGYRYWDDEWPES
-579 GIDERTDTLMIKQFN
+579 AMEHGQSLFRTIGNDGKIKSHVIGTDERN
-594 TISVYY
+594 NGES
-600 KSPNIKLDED
+600 
-610 DQEKYTEAG
+610 
-619 SGIVKCGFSRFDL
+619 
-632 QDKTVTDNFDSYR
+632 
-645 FIWGFWGGGTTN
+645 
-657 TVVYPAS
+657 
-664 AAIVRA
+664 
-670 EGSKASGARN
+670 
-680 LLDIGRYGFSADNWL
+680 
-695 DTWSGGASGK
+695 
-705 AFHSIRK
+705 
-712 VDDVSDTTGQPIT
+712 
-725 QDEFPT
+725 
-731 HTTRTDKAWYLPAQ
+731 WYLPAKY
-745 IELEGLIVLSA
+745 EMEGLMIMASYNKFYTPIVTNIHPAKSTDQ
-756 AESSIAI
+756 
-763 VDKDKGFRLIEYQ
+763 VMFW
-776 PYWTSTLGGSET
+776 YWTSTLPDDGVSERQEKAIAYHYIKEDNVEKYEST
-788 SHDTYYYTYP
+788 SYQRTQT
-798 AVRSPEKPW
+798 AF
-807 EGEIS
+807 
-812 DRENKETLRIRQAR
+812 IRQAR
-826 KFSDYYTDENW
+826 RFPEEYQYGY

>member
-46 DNNEEKAGTRSELT
+46 DNNEEKAGTRSKLA

-91 PQDIDWLN
+91 DPDIDWLN
-99 YNTDKKL
+99 YGGETVAV
-106 ELGERSRITYQ
+106 GERSRITYR

-166 DIAKHEFFTGT
+166 DIAEHEFFTGT

-206 DVPQTMPSP
+206 DVLQTMPSP
-215 TDNNTNCRTTA
+215 TNNTTNCRTTA

-233 KDNVT
+233 S

-249 DLKDEDWTEPDTP
+249 DLENEDWTEPTDP
-262 AQQTLEDS
+262 AQVELEGS
-270 NVLTTIDISSW
+270 SVLKEINLLSDEW
-281 TYTLNKECYV
+281 KYTSGNECYM

-312 LTTDGSTPTL
+312 LTTDGSTHTL
-322 QVDIVGKADSN
+322 QVDIVGKADN
-333 GNGTPDDDATEE
+333 DADGTPDVGAQEE

-414 RVHALFDHSDNPIHN
+414 RVHALF
-429 CMNEE
+429 NEE
-434 FNIRILPPLTTIREN
+434 DTIY
-449 VQSITLTIVHD
+449 D
-460 NTYAVDDNGKEVL
+460 C
-473 IKEDATLADDRKDY
+473 
-487 FKNWLY
+487 
-493 VKTKD
+493 
-498 VPADPKQNQYGS
+498 
-510 SYTLY
+510 
-515 TKGGNTEIDKLPE
+515 
-528 VTLFIEDYARFRQWG
+528 
-543 WTNEG
+543 
-548 QWEGGD
+548 
-554 KNIERIN
+554 IN
-561 QDIRHN
+561 
-567 TIILTTSFTEES
+567 
-579 GIDERTDTLMIKQFN
+579 
-594 TISVYY
+594 
-600 KSPNIKLDED
+600 
-610 DQEKYTEAG
+610 
-619 SGIVKCGFSRFDL
+619 
-632 QDKTVTDNFDSYR
+632 
-645 FIWGFWGGGTTN
+645 
-657 TVVYPAS
+657 
-664 AAIVRA
+664 
-670 EGSKASGARN
+670 
-680 LLDIGRYGFSADNWL
+680 
-695 DTWSGGASGK
+695 
-705 AFHSIRK
+705 
-712 VDDVSDTTGQPIT
+712 
-725 QDEFPT
+725 
-731 HTTRTDKAWYLPAQ
+731 
-745 IELEGLIVLSA
+745 
-756 AESSIAI
+756 
-763 VDKDKGFRLIEYQ
+763 
-776 PYWTSTLGGSET
+776 
-788 SHDTYYYTYP
+788 
-798 AVRSPEKPW
+798 
-807 EGEIS
+807 
-812 DRENKETLRIRQAR
+812 
-826 KFSDYYTDENW
+826 